1 MTDRIGSA
9 AGELSLAERARIS
22 AAAADALIAWLGE
35 IGREVHPGK
44 SADAERHGRGCRGA
58 SEATPQENG
67 DADTGYHAA

>member
-9 AGELSLAERARIS
+9 TAGLAPAERARIS

-35 IGREVHPGK
+35 IGREVNPGK
-44 SADAERHGRGCRGA
+44 SVDAERRGMSRRGA